1 MNIPEIQQKLLEN
14 HRRFTDYIHSLP
26 DDVFEISRNGKW
38 APGQQLDHIRRS
50 VQPLAQGFR
59 LPKWLIKLI
68 FGRSNRPGRTYDELV
83 KKYTQKIQEGGR
95 ASVRFIPKVISPVH
109 KKKLISSLT
118 TDIQSLTRNLTKF
131 SESELE
137 NIVLP
142 HPLLGKLTIK
152 EMMYFTIYH
161 AEHHLH
167 LTENNISV

>member
-1 MNIPEIQQKLLEN
+1 MLIEN
-14 HRRFTDYIHSLP
+14 HRHFTAYIQSLP

-38 APGQQLDHIRRS
+38 TPGQHLDHIRRS

-59 LPKWLIKLI
+59 LPKWLFKMI

-83 KKYTQKIQEGGR
+83 KKYTQKLQEGGR
-95 ASVRFIPKVISPVH
+95 ASGRFIPKDISPAN
-109 KKKLISSLT
+109 KKKLISALN
-118 TDIQSLTRNLTKF
+118 TDIQSLTRKLNKF

-167 LTENNISV
+167 LTENNISG